1 MKNIVAVSVDDK
13 GNVQVDFSGY
23 SGRACELEEGELR
36 RRLSELGLR
45 LEARQFRPK
54 RVNPTTPAD
63 TRTALP
69 GRIKV

>member
-1 MKNIVAVSVDDK
+1 MKNIVSVSVDDK

-36 RRLSELGLR
+36 GRLLELGLR

-54 RVNPTTPAD
+54 RVNPTTPAG
-63 TRTALP
+63 TRTALL